1 MIAIYEANQIIESGN
16 AQESQAEAERKA
28 K

>member
-16 AQESQAEAERKA
+16 AQEAQAETERKA